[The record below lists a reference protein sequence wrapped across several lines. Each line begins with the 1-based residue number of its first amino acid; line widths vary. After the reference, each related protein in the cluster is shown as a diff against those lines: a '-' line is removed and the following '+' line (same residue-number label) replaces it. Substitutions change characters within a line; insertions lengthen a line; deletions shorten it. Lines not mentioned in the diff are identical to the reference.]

1 MSETDKNESQ
11 EIKGHPDEP
20 AKSNTGCMASDTDP
34 LTSPYAPRPESPESS
49 EESVDSAKSE
59 EIEDSEKP
67 EKSEVSGSSIA
78 VKSEKAPAEPDASA
92 AKNSRSSKWMP
103 LFAAMLLIIG
113 MVGGYLLGYKNRTNG
128 PRGKF
133 DEVLDLIATEYVDTV
148 NIDSLIEQS
157 LPMILRNLDP
167 HSAYISRAELEKAN
181 ADIEGSFSGIGIRFM
196 VIGDSIMVTELL
208 EGGPAEKYGLA
219 PGDRIIAVNDRDMT
233 DGTVRDEDVPKLLKG
248 PAGTAVKVTIYRPE
262 EGISFE
268 RTIKR
273 ADFPL
278 ASVTSAFMI
287 NDSLGYVKVEKFAR
301 NTYQEF
307 IQALTSLSLKGAT
320 GFVVDLRSNPGGLF
334 DASVMMANEFLPAGR
349 KIVETRGRTPENNSI
364 IISDGSGVFPT
375 APLTVLIDENS
386 ASSSEIFAAAVQDN
400 DRGLIIGRRSFGKGL
415 VQKPIL
421 LNDSSEIRLTVQ
433 RYYTPSGRSIQK
445 KYVPG
450 LDLDYEAEILNRYT
464 SGEVF
469 GKEDSTLQSTEI
481 YHTAAGREVHGG
493 GGIMPDINVPLD
505 TLGMSSYFRDV
516 VDKGLIQK
524 YAFEIADLNRSE
536 FSRCHNVEQL
546 MAKLPSNSTL
556 VRSFAQ
562 YASRNGV
569 PSRWYYINKS
579 SLRIVNTLKAWIA
592 EYILGPSAF
601 YQVISKEDPTMLRAV
616 ELSRRGVTPMTL
628 QKKSETKN
636 RKK

>member
-20 AKSNTGCMASDTDP
+20 VKSNTGCMASDTDP

-78 VKSEKAPAEPDASA
+78 VKSEKAAAEPDASA

-386 ASSSEIFAAAVQDN
+386 ASSSEIFAAAIQDN

-445 KYVPG
+445 KYMPG

-481 YHTAAGREVHGG
+481 YHTLAGREVHGG